1 MRFTTI
7 LSALSA
13 VAAAVASNVIVADSS
28 NFDDIVLNSGK
39 SSFVKFYAEWCSHCQ
54 QMVPAWEHLA
64 ESYAKNDNVQIVEID
79 ADKSKD
85 IGKRYNIQGYP
96 TLKLF
101 CADALSD
108 PVDYIGEREV
118 EFFSNFLQNQI
129 GAEGQKVKKPSKVV
143 QIHDGNIEKFV
154 ENKNKAALILFTK
167 EKDCEECDKA
177 KDIFDELSHA
187 FHKEL
192 DKVVIAE
199 AQKNGDE
206 PTDWIREL
214 YHISEYPSMVFVEKG
229 DINKFIV
236 VQGFEVN
243 GLIQFVNERIGTK
256 RAVDGFLDPNA
267 GIIPAMIEPLK
278 KFIGMNI
285 IDRREYVS
293 DFIEELK
300 KVDDNIYKNEIK
312 YYALLV
318 NQFIAGRNQYVDE
331 ELARL
336 EKEIADKSIDVPG
349 KDIINMKINLLKF
362 VQTLV
367 TPETYK
373 DSEQILAER
382 AELEANATDS
392 NDETTTKD
400 SLAKDEL

>member
-7 LSALSA
+7 LSALS
-13 VAAAVASNVIVADSS
+13 VAASAVASHVVVADSS

-39 SSFVKFYAEWCSHCQ
+39 TSFVKFYAEWCSHCQ
-54 QMVPAWEHLA
+54 HMVPAWEQLA
-64 ESYAKNDNVQIVEID
+64 ESYANNNAVQIVEID

-85 IGKRYNIQGYP
+85 IGRRYNIQGYP

-101 CADALSD
+101 RADALSD

-118 EFFSNFLQNQI
+118 EFFSNFLRNQI
-129 GAEGQKVKKPSKVV
+129 GVDGKKVDKPSKVV
-143 QIHDGNIEKFV
+143 QIHDGNIEKLV
-154 ENKNKAALILFTK
+154 ENKNRAALIIFTNEKNCEDCDSAK
-167 EKDCEECDKA
+167 EV
-177 KDIFDELSHA
+177 FNELSHA

-192 DKVVIAE
+192 DKIVIAE
-199 AQKNGDE
+199 AKKNGDE

-214 YHISEYPSMVFVEKG
+214 YHITEFPSMVYVDKG
-229 DINKFIV
+229 DINNFMV

-243 GLIQFVNERIGTK
+243 GLIQFVNEKIGTK

-267 GIIPAMIEPLK
+267 GIIPSMIEPLK

-285 IDRREYVS
+285 VDRREYVS

-318 NQFIAGRNQYVDE
+318 NQFIAGRNEYVEE
-331 ELARL
+331 ELVRL
-336 EKEIADKSIDVPG
+336 EKEIADKTIDVPG
-349 KDIINMKINLLKF
+349 KDVINMKINLLKF
-362 VQTLV
+362 VNTLV

-373 DSEQILAER
+373 DMDEVLAEK
-382 AELEANATDS
+382 EEQKANASAS
-392 NDETTTKD
+392 NTEATPEE